1 MLSQKIRRWH
11 LRVVFCSTGK
21 FLSKVITDPKVITKT
36 TSEIN
41 EQKLQLIHLAQQ
53 LGEKSDHFA
62 SQRESLNLQKNSD
75 GLYKY
80 ECRDF
85 LHCLSQEN
93 HCLWRRSHIMGIFK
107 QFIVRQHYWRP
118 KLRALLKKIRKDC
131 YNCKQ
136 FRETVLAK
144 PPPGNLPSDRTIGLR
159 AFQVAGVDYA
169 GPQYT
174 VTFLRV
180 KAKAYILLFP
190 CSLTREIH
198 LQALPDQSN
207 DQFIRS
213 LQLFIARR
221 GDPEKCNQTT
231 QRYLKQLLFRWR
243 KL

>member
-1 MLSQKIRRWH
+1 
-11 LRVVFCSTGK
+11 
-21 FLSKVITDPKVITKT
+21 
-36 TSEIN
+36 
-41 EQKLQLIHLAQQ
+41 
-53 LGEKSDHFA
+53 
-62 SQRESLNLQKNSD
+62 
-75 GLYKY
+75 
-80 ECRDF
+80 
-85 LHCLSQEN
+85 
-93 HCLWRRSHIMGIFK
+93 MGIFK

-144 PPPGNLPSDRTIGLR
+144 PPPGNLPSDRTTGLR

-174 VTFLRV
+174 VTFLRA

-231 QRYLKQLLFRWR
+231 QRYLKQLLFR
-243 KL
+243 